1 VRSLV
6 GSGIGWLSR
15 LWTSAEGRAPE
26 PGVEALLPLEE
37 ALGTLESLL
46 CAGAVHWPASPASA
60 AAARRAERGRAG
72 RNAFGQVLEE
82 EVASGPAGV
91 VSVATGM
98 ALAGLRATAFLG
110 GDQLLAAHAALA
122 AAAERRVPLVLHATH
137 ADGRHDGYHRVAG
150 SGCFQLLAAS
160 GQEAIDLSLV
170 ARWLA
175 ERALVPGLVA
185 TDGIGIER
193 LRTPDEEL
201 ARTYLGAPDDPI
213 ASPTEAQRILFGTE
227 RPRALAWFDP
237 DRPVATGGLRGAAA
251 QARARLG
258 GRLFFWDPVR
268 DLAQQG
274 MEELA
279 RLTGRPLSFVS
290 PHHLDDADLVL
301 VTQGGVTQAARA
313 VADHLRRARG
323 RKVGVLGVTW
333 LRPLPL
339 RELAAALGG
348 RGAVAVVECVDE
360 PLAHDPPLLRELR
373 AAIGAKDGWIS
384 ATCSGP
390 APDPARLASLCELL
404 GRGDRPGRVRLDEEW
419 APRETDFPRRDALL
433 QAVANSYPELRSAG
447 LPEVDPPGPDPEGG
461 RSAGLVGREDELPPD
476 ALTLFAEAVAD
487 ACGPC
492 VRGSATR
499 PGPDRPGVWQARVGA
514 APGDFPDPGPLA
526 PVSVLMVMAVGG
538 LDLGQPLAA
547 VSPRGTVLLAGA
559 DSAER
564 VWAELPEAWRR
575 AVRERELRLCG
586 CGASF
591 EAGIE
596 ALRAILKDGE
606 LPEHAQEVAWRDLP
620 DPADVERELP
630 RMVRRIEQV
639 RAAHDSLPRFWGEV
653 AQPLQALG
661 ADAAPDPLTASGVVP
676 AGASA
681 LEPDSAARVIPVLDP
696 ELCTG
701 CGRCWSACPDAAI
714 GVTALGG
721 EALLTAAS
729 RAAGTQGKPADAL
742 RRAHKHLAGRL
753 AGQLA
758 GGDAGEL
765 TAEAAREA
773 WTWLSGR
780 MEIAEDER
788 PAYEAAFD
796 ATLGALTRLRPTL
809 TRPFFHEPEQQKKGT
824 GELLVLAFDPR
835 ACLGCGLCV
844 AACPEGALDAAE
856 RDPERVA
863 EHAERWRAWEAL
875 PDTEGATLARAA
887 EHPEVGPLAAA
898 LLTRH
903 CAQAQVGG
911 GDLEPGSGE
920 RLAARLVTSLVESH
934 AQRRM
939 ATSLKALEASRDK
952 LDAKLRERLGEG
964 LAAADPGTLAQ
975 ALTRVVHGRAA
986 LSELG
991 EQLDALGAP
1000 ATFDRRPVL
1009 RMARL
1014 VGALDAYRERLI
1026 EGRDGLGRARFGVV
1040 VARGT
1045 VAEWAARFPLHPYHA
1060 PLTLAPTAEGVEL
1073 ARGIARGLTARHLDL
1088 VRTLRQADLEAQ
1100 APPDRSARLEAIEAL
1115 AWQDLDP
1122 DERNAAPPL
1131 LLLGDETALLEH
1143 GFEALTRLLGSDLP
1157 VKVVLLDGRGRLD
1170 AGPEPSL
1177 VAMAHRRAFVL
1188 AGSIAHPEHLAR
1200 GLGDALAWSGPALI
1214 HLHAPSP
1221 RRHGFAADAALEQ
1234 ARRAVEGRAHVLFRY
1249 DPSAEGLFGLRAT
1262 LDGNPG
1268 PDEDWGGTTF
1278 AEWAAGESRFAGHF
1292 EPAPDDAGVPLAEWL
1307 SLPENGRQGKV
1318 PVVEVDE
1325 KRLAVSER
1333 LALSAAEHLAV
1344 WNTLRE
1350 LTGAAGPFVERVREA
1365 LEREIEASQQG
1376 RLEELKEESD
1386 ARIAELRSSSDREAL
1401 ARLTERLM
1409 SLAGFAAKPAPRG
1422 NGT

>member
-137 ADGRHDGYHRVAG
+137 TDGRHDGYHRVAG

-661 ADAAPDPLTASGVVP
+661 ADAAPDPLRSGALHRLRALLERVP
-676 AGASA
+676 RRGHRRDGARGRGAPDRRQPRRRHAGEAGRRA
-681 LEPDSAARVIPVLDP
+681 AARAQAP
-696 ELCTG
+696 G
-701 CGRCWSACPDAAI
+701 
-714 GVTALGG
+714 
-721 EALLTAAS
+721 
-729 RAAGTQGKPADAL
+729 RAAGRTARGRRRRRADGRGRARGVDLAVRSHGDRRRRAPRLRGRVRCYARSADAAA
-742 RRAHKHLAGRL
+742 AHV
-753 AGQLA
+753 
-758 GGDAGEL
+758 DA
-765 TAEAAREA
+765 
-773 WTWLSGR
+773 
-780 MEIAEDER
+780 
-788 PAYEAAFD
+788 P
-796 ATLGALTRLRPTL
+796 
-809 TRPFFHEPEQQKKGT
+809 
-824 GELLVLAFDPR
+824 VLR